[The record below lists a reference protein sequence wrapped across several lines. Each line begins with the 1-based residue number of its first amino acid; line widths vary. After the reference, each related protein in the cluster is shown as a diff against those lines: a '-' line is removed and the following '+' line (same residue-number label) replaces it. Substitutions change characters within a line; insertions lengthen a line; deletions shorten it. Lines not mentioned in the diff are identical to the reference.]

1 MSKKPSPRDT
11 QKELH
16 KGRIVTILS
25 RHVGITRA
33 IGMGELYSRVYGKPW
48 KNRINDTRGMRYLI
62 TDLRNEGVPICSLTS
77 HSGGGYYLAS
87 TNGELDS
94 WLGRDHRKALR
105 ILAREAKIRRTTL
118 PELLGQMRLN
128 LTEVAP

>member
-1 MSKKPSPRDT
+1 MSEKPSSRDM
-11 QKELH
+11 QKELY

-33 IGMGELYSRVYGKPW
+33 IGMGELYSQVYGKSW

-62 TDLRNEGVPICSLTS
+62 TELRDEGVPVCSIVAPN
-77 HSGGGYYLAS
+77 GGGYYLAS
-87 TNGELDS
+87 TSGELDN

-118 PELLGQMRLN
+118 PELLGQMHLN
-128 LTEVAP
+128 MTEVAP